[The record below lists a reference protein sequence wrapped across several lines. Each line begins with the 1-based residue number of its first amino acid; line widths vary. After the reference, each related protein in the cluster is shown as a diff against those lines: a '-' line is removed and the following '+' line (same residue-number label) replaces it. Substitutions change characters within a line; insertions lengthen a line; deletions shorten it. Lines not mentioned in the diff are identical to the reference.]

1 MHSGRGGSN
10 RVEIDYWIK
19 IHIEGLFELK
29 LWGVEVFKKLLGGLV
44 LIIRTDPLSC
54 HIELNDEEA
63 RQIINKLQ
71 DKLKEDTAPDF
82 RLH

>member
-1 MHSGRGGSN
+1 MR
-10 RVEIDYWIK
+10 
-19 IHIEGLFELK
+19 
-29 LWGVEVFKKLLGGLV
+29 VEVFKKLLGGIV
-44 LIIRTDPLSC
+44 LIIRTEPLSC

-71 DKLKEDTAPDF
+71 DKLKEDTDPDF